1 MRHDF
6 GTAIASK
13 VMLMAH
19 VTFHRNSA
27 LFPLSQGDETPSP
40 FSDAFPYEL
49 YDDPYL
55 DSQTGMDDLIR
66 KLVDQLG
73 NTASEVKRHCE
84 RVAILSGR
92 IAMALDLSLGMIAHA
107 KLAGAL
113 HDIGKVNI
121 PSEILRKPHQ
131 LGDPELRAIQEIPVQ
146 SASIARQLG
155 FPYEV
160 QRAILESHERPD
172 GKGYPLGLD
181 RERIS
186 MLARIVA
193 VADCFD
199 SLTNPQ
205 PYRQACSAL
214 EAIGIIRS
222 KVHFQ
227 FDIDIANCLTCLKLP
242 MEC

>member
-1 MRHDF
+1 
-6 GTAIASK
+6 
-13 VMLMAH
+13 MLMAH
-19 VTFHRNSA
+19 VTFHRQSA
-27 LFPLSQGDETPSP
+27 LFPLSQSDETPSP

-55 DSQTGMDDLIR
+55 ESQLGMDDLIR

-73 NTASEVKRHCE
+73 QTASEVKRHCE

-92 IAMALDLSLGMIAHA
+92 LAMALDLSPGMVAHA

-121 PSEILRKPHQ
+121 PSEILRKPKH
-131 LGDPELRAIQEIPVQ
+131 LEDPELRAIREIPVQ

-181 RERIS
+181 RDRIS

-222 KVHFQ
+222 KVYFQ